1 MTPAINLAKQQNLD
15 YQLHEYIHDSNAP
28 SFGLEAAEKLGVDV
42 TQVFKTLVVMTES
55 GTLAVAILPVHKTLN
70 FKKMA
75 LGAWLCVGRCFTLR
89 RRARFMRAGRL
100 LLFSCLIFV
109 FCCVAVF
116 AKALSANKVLSCK
129 KVQMAEPKQV
139 ERSTGYVL
147 GGVSPLGQKKR
158 LATIIDS
165 SAESQPTIYV
175 SAGRRGLEIEL
186 PPLQLASTLKAHFS
200 NIIDD

>member
-1 MTPAINLAKQQNLD
+1 MTPAINLAKQRGLD
-15 YQLHEYIHDSNAP
+15 YQLHEYTHDSNAA

-42 TQVFKTLVVMTES
+42 GQVFKTLVVLTD
-55 GTLAVAILPVHKTLN
+55 TDALAVAILPVNKTLN

-75 LGAWLCVGRCFTLR
+75 KG
-89 RRARFMRAGRL
+89 
-100 LLFSCLIFV
+100 
-109 FCCVAVF
+109 
-116 AKALSANKVLSCK
+116 LSVNKMLACK
-129 KVQMAEPKQV
+129 KVQMADPKQV

-165 SAESQPTIYV
+165 SAEQQPTIYV

-186 PPLQLASTLKAHFS
+186 PPIQLAATLDARFAA
-200 NIIDD
+200 ITDE